1 MATTSGTLIGGTDF
15 TGEITLAKRIGTLL
29 TLQTDDKYVDRDVKF
44 TLNVQSGA
52 GAANT
57 ASADASVESTSGSA
71 GGTNISGAIGTK
83 SSTEPSSGYYIRVKA
98 TGSGSSQVTTAG
110 WLDTGAMGTASTDA
124 VVYFPIAEATGS
136 FSGTNVVT
144 PSASV
149 SGSNVT
155 LSNTDNGISVTATGG
170 GTASATASVVS
181 QTAGYVPSG
190 ETVGSGT
197 VNAQNTTT
205 VASSFISGVTLSAP
219 TSGTRSFSV
228 TVPNGNSMQTVTFT
242 VDSNGDVIVT

>member
-1 MATTSGTLIGGTDF
+1 MATLVGGTDF
-15 TGEITLAKRIGTLL
+15 TGEVTLAKQIGTLL
-29 TLQTDDKYVDRDVKF
+29 TLYTDDTYCDRDVQF

-71 GGTNISGAIGTK
+71 GGTNISGVIGTK
-83 SSTEPSSGYYIRVKA
+83 TTSEPSSGYYIRVKA
-98 TGSGSSQVTTAG
+98 TGSGSSKVTTAG
-110 WLDTGAMGTASTDA
+110 WLDTGAMGTASANATMF
-124 VVYFPIAEATGS
+124 FPVAEATAS
-136 FSGTNVVT
+136 FSGTNTVT

-155 LSNTDNGISVTATGG
+155 LSNTNNGISITATGG
-170 GTASATASVVS
+170 GTAIASASVVS

-197 VNAQNTTT
+197 VNAPSSTTT
-205 VASSFISGVTLSAP
+205 ASTYLSGVTLTAP
-219 TSGTRSFSV
+219 NSGTRSFSV
-228 TVPNGNSMQTVTFT
+228 TVPNGATTQTVTFT
-242 VDSNGDVIVT
+242 VDSNGNVKVS

>member
-1 MATTSGTLIGGTDF
+1 MATLVGGTDF

-29 TLQTDDKYVDRDVKF
+29 TLQTERTYVDRDVQF

-57 ASADASVESTSGSA
+57 ASADASVESTSGTA

-83 SSTEPSSGYYIRVKA
+83 SATEPTSGYYIRINA

-110 WLDTGAMGTASTDA
+110 WLDTGAMGTASTNKT
-124 VVYFPIAEATGS
+124 VYFPIAEATAS
-136 FSGTNVVT
+136 FSGTNTVT
-144 PSASV
+144 PTASV

-155 LSNTDNGISVTATGG
+155 LSNTDNGISISATGG

-190 ETVGSGT
+190 STVGSGT
-197 VNAQNTTT
+197 VNASSSTT
-205 VASSFISGVTLSAP
+205 VASSYISGVNLEAP
-219 TSGTRSFSV
+219 VSGTRSFSV
-228 TVPNGNSMQTVTFT
+228 TVPKGDSTQTVTFT
-242 VDSNGDVIVT
+242 VDSNGNVLVD